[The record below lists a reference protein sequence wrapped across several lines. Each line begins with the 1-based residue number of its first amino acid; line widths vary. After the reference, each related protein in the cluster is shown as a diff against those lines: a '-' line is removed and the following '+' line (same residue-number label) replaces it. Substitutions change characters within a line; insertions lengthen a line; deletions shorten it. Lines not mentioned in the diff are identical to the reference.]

1 MGLARIAIAV
11 LAVVLAVGLLIV
23 GGIALWGALGGKGSA
38 KPTGGGSAKASATS
52 PTGKSGKS
60 DKSAGSAPAPNA
72 PSSRIGNTVELH
84 CLAAQCPVYV
94 AGPGP
99 TDVQFHGDLVRN
111 ERRLYNATQLTVV
124 VDDASEVVVTING
137 REQAR
142 GRPGESKTYDVR
154 PAQ

>member
-1 MGLARIAIAV
+1 LGLARIAIAV

-38 KPTGGGSAKASATS
+38 KSAGASAKASATS
-52 PTGKSGKS
+52 SAGKPGKSGRS
-60 DKSAGSAPAPNA
+60 RGSVPPAPNA

-99 TDVQFHGDLVRN
+99 TDVQFHGNLVRN
-111 ERRLYNATQLTVV
+111 ERRLYNETRLTVV
-124 VDDASEVVVTING
+124 VDDVSKVVVTING
-137 REQAR
+137 REQPR
-142 GRPGESKTYDVR
+142 GRPGESKTYDVGS
-154 PAQ
+154 AQ